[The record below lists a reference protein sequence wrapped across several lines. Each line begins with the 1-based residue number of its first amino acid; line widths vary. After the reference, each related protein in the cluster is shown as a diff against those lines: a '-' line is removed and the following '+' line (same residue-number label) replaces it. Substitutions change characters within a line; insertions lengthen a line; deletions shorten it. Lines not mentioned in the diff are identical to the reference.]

1 MTRRK
6 PLTLPAVAADIV
18 LATHLLVAIF
28 AVGGPFLVLI
38 SPAYALAHVPL
49 VLWVALVNLARW
61 TCPLTPLEKWL
72 RLKAGQESYETTWT
86 RKYCEPIIRPF
97 GLPRQLELIAGTSIL
112 VWNVLAYAWVLRRI
126 GVI

>member
-1 MTRRK
+1 MTGRK
-6 PLTLPAVAADIV
+6 SLKLPAIAADIV

-28 AVGGPFLVLI
+28 AVGGGFLALF
-38 SPAYALAHVPL
+38 SPVYAIAHVSL

-72 RLKAGQESYETTWT
+72 RSLAGQESYETTWT

-97 GLPRQLELIAGTSIL
+97 GMPRQLELIAGISIL
-112 VWNVLAYAWVLRRI
+112 VWNALVYAWVL
-126 GVI
+126 GVMH